1 MSLLVDPPELAEWW
15 TVIEVLLWLK
25 LDPATLEQVAVAV
38 CNDADDGTTVSDIWE
53 RLDFCSQTTLMLGME
68 TFDAECLPEP
78 YFESD

>member
-1 MSLLVDPPELAEWW
+1 MSLLVDPSELAEWW

-38 CNDADDGTTVSDIWE
+38 CNDADDRTTVSDIWE
-53 RLDFCSQTTLMLGME
+53 KLDFCAQTTLMLGME
-68 TFDAECLPEP
+68 RFDAECLPEP